1 MDSYDKQTD
10 ILKALAHPARLQILD
25 ALRAGP
31 ECVCHLEA
39 LLGLRQ
45 AYVSQQLARLRE
57 SGLVIDHK
65 EGLNVFYE
73 VKDPEVFEL
82 IDQIRNVAQ
91 VPSESLLPRV
101 AEHQAVAGCVCPKCQ
116 PVEAMVVR

>member
-1 MDSYDKQTD
+1 MDPYRRQTE

-25 ALRAGP
+25 TLRAGP

-57 SGLVIDHK
+57 AGLVVDHK
-65 EGLNVFYE
+65 EGLNVFYQ
-73 VKDPEVFEL
+73 VKDPQIFEL
-82 IDQIRNVAQ
+82 IDQIRSVAQ
-91 VPSESLLPRV
+91 VPDDRLLPRV
-101 AEHQAVAGCVCPKCQ
+101 AEHQAVADCVCPKCQ
-116 PVEAMVVR
+116 VEAVVVR

>member
-1 MDSYDKQTD
+1 MDPYDKQTG

-57 SGLVIDHK
+57 AGLVVDNK

-73 VKDPEVFEL
+73 VKDPQVFQI
-82 IDQIRNVAQ
+82 IDQVRALTRIPDDRLRPLMGGNQ
-91 VPSESLLPRV
+91 VI
-101 AEHQAVAGCVCPKCQ
+101 AGCPCPKCEV
-116 PVEAMVVR
+116 PVH